1 MSLKS
6 VSEAHDPA
14 ASSPPLDLAAAR
26 RQRLDAIVETRRAVR
41 LDELSAALGVSP
53 ATVRRDLN
61 ELATRGRLRRVHG
74 GAVAADGRLDEPHFD
89 VKAEAAAMQK
99 ARIAAR
105 AVQLLAPNDT
115 VYLDSGSTVLA
126 AARLLHGWD
135 RLTVVTN
142 SLPVANELLGRG
154 PRLILVGGEL
164 RERSQAMV
172 GPLTRRLLEDLHV
185 DRALMGTFA
194 FSVEAGMT
202 TTDPGEAYTKELV
215 LGRARE
221 VILLADSGKLG
232 TRSLVQAGRMDAVHV
247 LVTDDGID
255 DRAVRTLARLGLKV
269 IKA

>member
-6 VSEAHDPA
+6 VIDSAEPA
-14 ASSPPLDLAAAR
+14 PPLDLAAAR
-26 RQRLDAIVETRRAVR
+26 RERLGAIVETRRAIR
-41 LDELSAALGVSP
+41 LEELSATLGVSP

-61 ELATRGRLRRVHG
+61 ELASHGRLRRVHG
-74 GAVAADGRLDEPHFD
+74 GAVAADGRLDELHFD
-89 VKAEAAAMQK
+89 VKAEAAAAQK

-105 AVQLLAPNDT
+105 AVQLLAPDDT

-126 AARLLHGWD
+126 AARLLHRWD

-164 RERSQAMV
+164 RERSRAMV
-172 GPLTRRLLEDLHV
+172 GPLTRRLLEDINV
-185 DRALMGTFA
+185 DRALMGAFA
-194 FSVEAGMT
+194 FSLETGMT
-202 TTDPGEAYTKELV
+202 TTDPGEGYTKELV

-221 VILLADSGKLG
+221 VILLADSSKFG
-232 TRSLVQAGRMDAVHV
+232 TQSLVHAGRLEDVDV

-255 DRAVRTLARLGLKV
+255 ERASRALARLGIKV

>member
-1 MSLKS
+1 MNS
-6 VSEAHDPA
+6 VSDSA
-14 ASSPPLDLAAAR
+14 ALSSNLDLAAAR
-26 RQRLDAIVETRRAVR
+26 RERLAAIVDARRAVR
-41 LDELSAALGVSP
+41 LEELSATLGVSR
-53 ATVRRDLN
+53 ATVRRDLS
-61 ELATRGRLRRVHG
+61 ELASDGRLRRVHG
-74 GAVAADGRLDEPHFD
+74 GAVAVTGRLDEPHFD
-89 VKAEAAAMQK
+89 VKAMASAAQK
-99 ARIAAR
+99 TRIAAR
-105 AVQLLAPNDT
+105 AVELLTPDDT

-172 GPLTRRLLEDLHV
+172 GPLTRRLLDDLHV

-194 FSVEAGMT
+194 FSLEDGMT
-202 TTDPGEAYTKELV
+202 TTDPGEGYTKELV

-232 TRSLVQAGRMDAVHV
+232 TRSLVHAGRLDAVDI

-255 DRAVRTLARLGLKV
+255 ERAARALARLGIKV

>member
-1 MSLKS
+1 MSLTS
-6 VSEAHDPA
+6 VSDSSEPA
-14 ASSPPLDLAAAR
+14 PPHDLAAAR
-26 RQRLDAIVETRRAVR
+26 RQRLGAIVETRRAVR
-41 LDELSAALGVSP
+41 LEELSAVLGVSQ

-61 ELATRGRLRRVHG
+61 ELAADGRLRRVHG
-74 GAVAADGRLDEPHFD
+74 GAVAVDGRLVEPLFD
-89 VKAEAAAMQK
+89 VKAVAAVAQK

-105 AVQLLAPNDT
+105 AVELLAPDDT

-154 PRLILVGGEL
+154 PRLVLVGGEL
-164 RERSQAMV
+164 RERSQAVV

-194 FSVEAGMT
+194 LSLEDGMT
-202 TTDPGEAYTKELV
+202 TTDPGEAFTKELV

-221 VILLADSGKLG
+221 VILLADSGKVG
-232 TRSLVQAGRMDAVHV
+232 TRSLVNAGSLGQVDV

-255 DRAVRTLARLGLKV
+255 ERAARALARLGIKV

>member
-6 VSEAHDPA
+6 VSDSAEP
-14 ASSPPLDLAAAR
+14 SPPLDLAAAR
-26 RQRLDAIVETRRAVR
+26 RDRLGAIVETRRAVR
-41 LDELSAALGVSP
+41 LEELSTALGVSQ

-61 ELATRGRLRRVHG
+61 ELAASGRLRRVHG
-74 GAVAADGRLDEPHFD
+74 GAVAVDGRLDEPLVD
-89 VKAEAAAMQK
+89 VKAMAAAAQK

-105 AVQLLAPNDT
+105 AVELLAPDDT

-154 PRLILVGGEL
+154 PRVILVGGEL
-164 RERSQAMV
+164 RERSQAVV
-172 GPLTRRLLEDLHV
+172 GPLTRRLLEDIHV

-194 FSVEAGMT
+194 LSLEDGMT
-202 TTDPGEAYTKELV
+202 TTDPGEGFTKELV

-221 VILLADSGKLG
+221 VILLADSGKVG
-232 TRSLVQAGRMDAVHV
+232 TRSLIHAGRLDAVDV

-255 DRAVRTLARLGLKV
+255 ERAARAIARLGIKV

>member
-6 VSEAHDPA
+6 VSDPA
-14 ASSPPLDLAAAR
+14 GSAPPLDLAAAR
-26 RQRLDAIVETRRAVR
+26 RERLGAIVETRRAVR
-41 LDELSAALGVSP
+41 LEELSVALGVSP

-61 ELATRGRLRRVHG
+61 ELAAGGRLRRVHG

-89 VKAEAAAMQK
+89 VKAAAAAAQK

-105 AVQLLAPNDT
+105 AVQLLAPDDT

-126 AARLLHGWD
+126 AARLLHGWE

-142 SLPVANELLGRG
+142 SLPVANELLGHG

-164 RERSQAMV
+164 RARSQAMV
-172 GPLTRRLLEDLHV
+172 GPLTRRLLEDIHV

-194 FSVEAGMT
+194 FSLEAGLT

-232 TRSLVQAGRMDAVHV
+232 TRSLVHAGRLDAVDV
-247 LVTDDGID
+247 LVTDDDID
-255 DRAVRTLARLGLKV
+255 DRAARSLARLGIKV

>member
-1 MSLKS
+1 MSLTS
-6 VSEAHDPA
+6 VSDSAEPA
-14 ASSPPLDLAAAR
+14 PPHDLAAAR
-26 RQRLDAIVETRRAVR
+26 RQRLGTMVETRRAVR
-41 LDELSAALGVSP
+41 LEELSTALGVSQ

-61 ELATRGRLRRVHG
+61 ELAAGGRLRRVHG
-74 GAVAADGRLDEPHFD
+74 GAVAVDGRLDEPLFD
-89 VKAEAAAMQK
+89 VKATAAAAQK

-105 AVQLLAPNDT
+105 AVELLAPDDT
-115 VYLDSGSTVLA
+115 IYLDSGSTVLA

-164 RERSQAMV
+164 RERSQAVV

-194 FSVEAGMT
+194 LSLENGMT

-221 VILLADSGKLG
+221 VILLADSGKVG
-232 TRSLVQAGRMDAVHV
+232 TRSLVNAGRLAQVDI
-247 LVTDDGID
+247 LVTDDDID
-255 DRAVRTLARLGLKV
+255 ERVARAIARLGIKV

>member
-1 MSLKS
+1 MSLTS
-6 VSEAHDPA
+6 VSDSAEPSA
-14 ASSPPLDLAAAR
+14 PLDLAAAR
-26 RQRLDAIVETRRAVR
+26 RERLGVIVETRRAVR
-41 LDELSAALGVSP
+41 LEELSATLGVSQ

-61 ELATRGRLRRVHG
+61 ELAAGGRLRRVHG
-74 GAVAADGRLDEPHFD
+74 GAVAVDGRLDEPQFD
-89 VKAEAAAMQK
+89 VKAMAAAAQK

-105 AVQLLAPNDT
+105 AVELLAPDDT

-164 RERSQAMV
+164 RERSQAVV
-172 GPLTRRLLEDLHV
+172 GPLTRRLLDDLHV

-194 FSVEAGMT
+194 LSLEDGMT
-202 TTDPGEAYTKELV
+202 TTDPGEAFTKELV

-221 VILLADSGKLG
+221 VILLADSGKVG
-232 TRSLVQAGRMDAVHV
+232 TRSLIQAGRLDAVNI

-255 DRAVRTLARLGLKV
+255 DRAARAIARLGIKV

>member
-6 VSEAHDPA
+6 VSDRIGVV
-14 ASSPPLDLAAAR
+14 PPLDLAAAR
-26 RQRLDAIVETRRAVR
+26 RERLGDIVDSRRAVR
-41 LDELSAALGVSP
+41 LEELSATLGVSP

-61 ELATRGRLRRVHG
+61 ELAASGRLRRVHG
-74 GAVAADGRLDEPHFD
+74 GAVTIAHRLDEPQFD
-89 VKAEAAAMQK
+89 VKAMAAAAQK

-105 AVQLLAPNDT
+105 AVELLAPDDT
-115 VYLDSGSTVLA
+115 VYLDSGSSVLA
-126 AARLLHGWD
+126 VARLLHGWD

-172 GPLTRRLLEDLHV
+172 GPLTRRLLDDIHV
-185 DRALMGTFA
+185 DRALIGTFA
-194 FSVEAGMT
+194 FSLEDGMT

-221 VILLADSGKLG
+221 VILLADSGKYG
-232 TRSLVQAGRMDAVHV
+232 TRSLVHAGRLDAVDV

-255 DRAVRTLARLGLKV
+255 DRAARNLGRLGIKV

>member
-6 VSEAHDPA
+6 VSDSAEPP
-14 ASSPPLDLAAAR
+14 PPLDLAAAR
-26 RQRLDAIVETRRAVR
+26 RDRLGVIVETRRAVR
-41 LDELSAALGVSP
+41 LEELSTALGVSQ

-61 ELATRGRLRRVHG
+61 ELAASGRLRRVHG
-74 GAVAADGRLDEPHFD
+74 GAVAVDGRLDEPLFD
-89 VKAEAAAMQK
+89 VKAMAAAAQK

-105 AVQLLAPNDT
+105 AVELLAPDDT

-154 PRLILVGGEL
+154 PRVILVGGEL
-164 RERSQAMV
+164 RERSQAVV
-172 GPLTRRLLEDLHV
+172 GPLTRRLLEDIHV

-194 FSVEAGMT
+194 LSLEDGMT
-202 TTDPGEAYTKELV
+202 TTDPGEGFTKELV

-221 VILLADSGKLG
+221 VILLADSGKVG
-232 TRSLVQAGRMDAVHV
+232 TRSLIHAGRLDAVDV

-255 DRAVRTLARLGLKV
+255 ERAARAIARLGIKV

>member
-6 VSEAHDPA
+6 VSDSVETA
-14 ASSPPLDLAAAR
+14 PPLDLAAAR
-26 RQRLDAIVETRRAVR
+26 RERLGVIVDTRRAVR
-41 LDELSAALGVSP
+41 LEELSTALGVSQ

-61 ELATRGRLRRVHG
+61 ELAAGGRLRRVHG
-74 GAVAADGRLDEPHFD
+74 GAVATDGRLDEPLFD
-89 VKAEAAAMQK
+89 VKAMAATAQK

-105 AVQLLAPNDT
+105 AVQLLAPDDT

-126 AARLLHGWD
+126 AARLLHGWE

-154 PRLILVGGEL
+154 PRVILVGGEL
-164 RERSQAMV
+164 RERSQAVV
-172 GPLTRRLLEDLHV
+172 GPLTRRLLEDIHV

-194 FSVEAGMT
+194 LSLEDGLT
-202 TTDPGEAYTKELV
+202 TTDPGEAFTKELV

-221 VILLADSGKLG
+221 VILLADSGKVG
-232 TRSLVQAGRMDAVHV
+232 TRSLVHAGRLDAVDV

-255 DRAVRTLARLGLKV
+255 ERAARAIARLGIKV

>member
-6 VSEAHDPA
+6 VSDLAEPA
-14 ASSPPLDLAAAR
+14 PPLDLAAAR
-26 RQRLDAIVETRRAVR
+26 RERLGVIVETRRAVR
-41 LDELSAALGVSP
+41 LEELSTALGVSQ

-61 ELATRGRLRRVHG
+61 ELAAVGRLRRVHG
-74 GAVAADGRLDEPHFD
+74 GAVAVDGRLDEPLFD
-89 VKAEAAAMQK
+89 VKAKAAAAQK

-105 AVQLLAPNDT
+105 AVEMLAPDDT

-164 RERSQAMV
+164 RERSQAVV
-172 GPLTRRLLEDLHV
+172 GPLTRRLLEDIHV

-194 FSVEAGMT
+194 LSLEDGMT
-202 TTDPGEAYTKELV
+202 TTDPGEGFTKELV

-221 VILLADSGKLG
+221 VILLADSGKVG
-232 TRSLVQAGRMDAVHV
+232 TRSLIHAGRLDAVDV

-255 DRAVRTLARLGLKV
+255 ERAARAIARLGIKV

>member
-1 MSLKS
+1 MSLRS
-6 VSEAHDPA
+6 VSDLVQSA
-14 ASSPPLDLAAAR
+14 PPLDLAAAR
-26 RQRLDAIVETRRAVR
+26 RERLGVIVETRRAVR
-41 LDELSAALGVSP
+41 LEELSATLGVSQ

-61 ELATRGRLRRVHG
+61 ELAAGGRLRRVHG
-74 GAVAADGRLDEPHFD
+74 GAVAVDGRLDEPQFD
-89 VKAEAAAMQK
+89 VKAMAAAAQK

-105 AVQLLAPNDT
+105 AVELLAPDDT

-164 RERSQAMV
+164 RERSQAVV
-172 GPLTRRLLEDLHV
+172 GPLTRRLLDDLHV

-194 FSVEAGMT
+194 LSLEDGMT
-202 TTDPGEAYTKELV
+202 TTDPGEAFTKELV

-221 VILLADSGKLG
+221 VILLADSGKVG
-232 TRSLVQAGRMDAVHV
+232 TRSLVQAGRLDAVDI

-255 DRAVRTLARLGLKV
+255 DRAARAIARLGIKV